1 MRGDLQAFVEGNRDA
16 LVTFLR
22 KLIAT
27 PSLSGQEGEVA
38 GVLATEMQRVGFDEV
53 FSDSLGNLA
62 GRVGQGR
69 TVVLYD
75 AHMDTVPAGDAAAW
89 GFDPFQ
95 GKYENGI
102 IYGRGASDDKGCLA
116 CMVYAGKAIKE
127 LNLAGDFTLY
137 VVGVVGEEVG
147 EGNGIKSFIEETGI
161 KPDYVLI
168 GEASGLRICR
178 GHRGR
183 ALFEVAI
190 PGKSGHAS
198 APELAD
204 NALYKAA
211 AFIRDVEKMGA
222 TFAEDPFLGK
232 GTIAATKV
240 DCKTPSLNT
249 IPGECVVYLDRRLTA
264 GEGKEEALE
273 QVRRVATPYGGRVS
287 IMEYAEPGYKGK
299 IIGGEE
305 FFPAWSLPEEHPLV
319 QAGARAFR
327 EALGREP
334 VIGRW
339 GFSTDGTYTAGQASI
354 PTIGFG
360 PGDERYPHSEQDQI
374 AVAEMLEAVAVYALL
389 PGMLARSKQE
399 SPAGLSATPA

>member
-1 MRGDLQAFVEGNRDA
+1 MRSDLQAFVERNQED
-16 LVTFLR
+16 LVAFLR

-27 PSLSGQEGEVA
+27 PSLSGHEGEVA
-38 GVLATEMQRVGFDEV
+38 AVLAAEMRLVGFEEV
-53 FSDSLGNLA
+53 FSDGIGNLV
-62 GRVGQGR
+62 GRIGNGR
-69 TVVLYD
+69 TVILMD
-75 AHMDTVPAGDAAAW
+75 AHMDTVPAGDPADW
-89 GFDPFQ
+89 GFDPIL

-102 IYGRGASDDKGCLA
+102 IYGRGACDDKGCLA

-127 LNLAGDFTLY
+127 LGLAGDFTLY
-137 VVGVVGEEVG
+137 IVGVVGEEVG

-161 KPDYVLI
+161 KPDYVVI
-168 GEASGLRICR
+168 AEASGLRLCR

-183 ALFEVAI
+183 AMVEVTF

-211 AFIRDVEKMGA
+211 AFIKDVEKMGA
-222 TFAEDPFLGK
+222 TFKDHPFLGK

-240 DCKTPSLNT
+240 DCKTPSVNT
-249 IPGECVVYLDRRLTA
+249 IPGECVVYLDRRLTV
-264 GEGKEEALE
+264 GESKEEALE
-273 QVRRVATPYGGRVS
+273 QVRQVAAPYGGRVT
-287 IMEYAEPGYKGK
+287 IMEFAEPGYKGK
-299 IIGGEE
+299 VIGGEE
-305 FFPAWSLPEEHPLV
+305 FFPAWSLPEDHPLV
-319 QAGARAFR
+319 QAGAAAFR

-339 GFSTDGTYTAGQASI
+339 GFSTDGTYTAGQAGI

-374 AVAEMLEAVAVYALL
+374 AVSEMLEAVAVYALL
-389 PGMLARSKQE
+389 PATLAAVKKE
-399 SPAGLSATPA
+399 V